1 MLRKVILVSLLFTMA
16 ALPAMAAPVTV
27 PCPLSD
33 AGRQFWL
40 TTDPAGATCLAW
52 GSGNIGA
59 APGND
64 YMIDVLGWTAIDKD
78 ENPDTVFLHDAWFTI
93 DPIGGTSGTFTVD
106 PAAWAA
112 YGSLAVAF
120 KTGAGQ
126 LEPVWASFLLP
137 YGETSGRWQVTVPV
151 GVSDQGLS
159 HANLYGQGTPVI
171 PEPASLVLLGS
182 GLLGLAARARRRRKK

>member
-1 MLRKVILVSLLFTMA
+1 
-16 ALPAMAAPVTV
+16 
-27 PCPLSD
+27 
-33 AGRQFWL
+33 
-40 TTDPAGATCLAW
+40 
-52 GSGNIGA
+52 
-59 APGND
+59 
-64 YMIDVLGWTAIDKD
+64 MIDVLGWTAIDKD
-78 ENPDTVFLHDAWFTI
+78 ENPDTVFLHDAWFTV

-159 HANLYGQGTPVI
+159 HANLYGQGTPEVGPESPSPVV

-182 GLLGLAARARRRRKK
+182 GLLGLAAKVRRHK